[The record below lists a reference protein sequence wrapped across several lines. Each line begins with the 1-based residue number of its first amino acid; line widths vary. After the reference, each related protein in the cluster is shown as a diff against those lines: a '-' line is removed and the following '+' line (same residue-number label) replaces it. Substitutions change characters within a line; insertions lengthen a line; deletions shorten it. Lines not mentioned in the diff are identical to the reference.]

1 MNMRILV
8 GCACVIALTLPAL
21 SHADAQEG
29 QKYIS
34 GLISYYDDDE
44 ERNVEDGPSSGKIS
58 YGYAVNQNWNFE
70 AVLGVNSVDS
80 GLEHS
85 QLEIGADVLRV
96 WNREGALSPFFLFG
110 TSILDVDR
118 KVVADKN
125 GMALSA
131 GVGFFADM
139 FGDSSVALR
148 GEYRYRGD
156 SFGFRDHFV
165 GLGLQIP
172 FGGSSR
178 PMPAPAPEPA
188 DPDSDGDGV
197 PDSRDRCMGTP
208 AGVKV
213 DLNGCPRDSD
223 GDGVADYQDDCPNTV
238 RGAKVDANGC
248 ELDGDGDGVVD
259 RLDKCPNTPAG
270 VLVDVAGCEI
280 KEEIKLPGVNFETN
294 SANLLPGALSV
305 LNDAAETLNR
315 NPSIKVEVQGHTDS
329 DGAAAYN
336 ESLSARRA
344 ETVRAFLES
353 RGVSADR
360 LTARGYGESD
370 PIADNSTAAGKAQNR
385 RVVLFVTER

>member
-1 MNMRILV
+1 MKMRVLV
-8 GCACVIALTLPAL
+8 SGACVIALALPTF
-21 SHADAQEG
+21 SYADAQEG

-44 ERNVEDGPSSGKIS
+44 ERDVDDGASSGKIS
-58 YGYAVNQNWNFE
+58 FGYAVNQNWNFE
-70 AVLGVNSVDS
+70 AVLGVNDTNS

-85 QLEIGADVLRV
+85 QLEIGADMLRV
-96 WNREGALSPFFLFG
+96 WNREGALSPFFLLG

-125 GMALSA
+125 GMAVSA

-139 FGDSSVALR
+139 FGDSGVALR

-156 SFGFRDHFV
+156 SFGYRDHFV

-172 FGGSSR
+172 FGGSR
-178 PMPAPAPEPA
+178 PMPAPAPAPA

-197 PDSRDRCMGTP
+197 PDSRDKCPSTP

-213 DLNGCPRDSD
+213 DLNGCPRDTD
-223 GDGVADYQDDCPNTV
+223 GDGVADHEDKCPNTV
-238 RGAKVDANGC
+238 RGARVDASGC
-248 ELDGDGDGVVD
+248 ELDSDGDGVVD

-270 VLVDVAGCEI
+270 ALVDVSGCEI

-305 LNDAAETLNR
+305 LNDAAETLKR
-315 NPSIKVEVQGHTDS
+315 NPSIKVEVAGHTDS

-360 LTARGYGESD
+360 LSARGYGESD
-370 PIADNSTAAGKAQNR
+370 PIADNSTATGKAQNR
-385 RVVLFVTER
+385 RVVLRVTER